1 MSGSISIGSHAEL
14 QVTGGNAFTEIG
26 GTTTVTGTLAAATI
40 NVTGGLLDF
49 AVALSPGSST
59 GDINIGGSGSVE
71 FGAAV
76 DAGHRVTFTSAV
88 GTLELAA
95 PNQFAP
101 TVYGFAD
108 GDTIDFLQTA
118 VTAVSYANGVLTAM
132 NGGTTV
138 ATINLSGPYFTSDF
152 ALSSDNNGG
161 TDLKLGT
168 NPAQATIEE
177 TSGAG
182 TLSANGSNYTLDFGI
197 VTLGANALTADLEVL
212 NSAVAPADTL
222 SGSFSIAANAAF
234 SNGSFIAFSGLASGQ
249 ADTVPAPPTITFNT
263 GTAGSFTETITLM
276 PASSNGGSSASLP
289 NQTLTVTG
297 TVASPRS
304 RIRI

>member
-1 MSGSISIGSHAEL
+1 M
-14 QVTGGNAFTEIG
+14 
-26 GTTTVTGTLAAATI
+26 
-40 NVTGGLLDF
+40 
-49 AVALSPGSST
+49 
-59 GDINIGGSGSVE
+59 
-71 FGAAV
+71 
-76 DAGHRVTFTSAV
+76 TFTSAV
-88 GTLELAA
+88 GTLIR

-101 TVYGFAD
+101 TVYGFGD
-108 GDTIDFLQTA
+108 GDTIDFLQTT
-118 VTAVSYANGVLTAM
+118 VTSVSYSNGVLTAM

-161 TDLKLGT
+161 TDVKLGT

-222 SGSFSIAANAAF
+222 SGSFSIVANAAF
-234 SNGSFIAFSGLASGQ
+234 SNGGFSAFSGLAAGQ
-249 ADTVPAPPTITFNT
+249 ADTVPTITFNT

-276 PASSNGGSSASLP
+276 PPARMA
-289 NQTLTVTG
+289 
-297 TVASPRS
+297 AAARACRRRRS
-304 RIRI
+304 RSPER